1 MAAIVVIGFAP
12 SFYLRG
18 LVHYPRP
25 NPTLPTHVMIHGLV
39 FTTWIV
45 IFVAQTQLIAAGRRD
60 LHMKLGMASFL
71 FALILVPL
79 MYLTAV
85 WQVSRANQAPF
96 TDPYNWTIVP
106 LSGIIPFAVMLWLG
120 WRHRRE
126 AQWHKRSM
134 LVVALILMEPAIGRF
149 PIGPPLLAVHAVGA
163 LLSLALFVPLLL
175 WDRKTIGHL
184 HPATA
189 LGLSMTALAI
199 AVRLTFLATGA
210 WAPIARMLPGVG
222 A

>member
-1 MAAIVVIGFAP
+1 MATVAATASERASAERKFYSRYALAMAAIVVIGFAP

-25 NPTLPTHVMIHGLV
+25 NPTLPPHVMIHGLV

-60 LHMKLGMASFL
+60 MHMKLGMASFL

-79 MYLTAV
+79 SAI
-85 WQVSRANQAPF
+85 S
-96 TDPYNWTIVP
+96 
-106 LSGIIPFAVMLWLG
+106 PFAVMLWLG

-184 HPATA
+184 HPATS